1 MNASVI
7 RRIGVQLAVS
17 AGATVLLLLLVG
29 APPWDSVTALVD
41 GSVGSTAKLADTV
54 SAWAPLALASAGL
67 VVTFAAGLWN
77 IGVEGQVIAGAI
89 TATWAARSLGGPG
102 WLVMAVALAAGLVGG
117 AVWGVLAG
125 VLRVRFGVNEIFG
138 GLGLGFVAQSIATYL
153 VIGPWKRTGIAS
165 TSGTDPL
172 PTEVWLPTLGSTR
185 LSLVAVALALAS
197 LGFVWW
203 LLARTRYGLDLRA
216 VGSNLDSARLVG
228 IRSEQVMLG
237 AFAAGGGLA
246 GVAGAVVVLGVQHK
260 LVPAAAGG
268 RGFLAILVVLLA
280 AYGVRWVGPI
290 AFFFAAISVGS
301 TQLDLR
307 LGLDSSL
314 GGVLQG
320 LIVLVAVLA
329 GGIQARRRSRAGAAR
344 PPTVTAGDLGA

>member
-1 MNASVI
+1 MNAATSRRVAVQVGVSV
-7 RRIGVQLAVS
+7 V
-17 AGATVLLLLLVG
+17 ATVVLLVAVG
-29 APPWDSVTALVD
+29 APPWESVSALVS

-54 SAWAPLALASAGL
+54 SAWAPLTLAAAGL
-67 VVTFAAGLWN
+67 VVTFAAGMWN
-77 IGVEGQVIAGAI
+77 IGVEGQVIFGAI
-89 TATWAARSLGGPG
+89 VCTWAARSLPGPAV
-102 WLVMAVALAAGLVGG
+102 LVVTLALGAGVAGG
-117 AVWGVLAG
+117 ALWGVLAG

-153 VIGPWKRTGIAS
+153 IIGPWQRTGVAS
-165 TSGTDPL
+165 TSGTNPL
-172 PTEVWLPTLGSTR
+172 PTELWLPTLGSTR
-185 LSLVAVALALAS
+185 VSLVSVVLALAA
-197 LGFVWW
+197 LGVVWW

-228 IRSEQVMLG
+228 IRSERVLLG
-237 AFAAGGGLA
+237 AFAVGGALA
-246 GVAGAVVVLGVQHK
+246 GLAGAVVVLGVQHK

-280 AYGVRWVGPI
+280 GYAVRWVGPI
-290 AFFFAAISVGS
+290 ALFFAAISVGS

-320 LIVLVAVLA
+320 LVVLVAILA
-329 GGIQARRRSRAGAAR
+329 GGIQARRVRAGAAR
-344 PPTVTAGDLGA
+344 APTVTARDLGG